1 MSMIDNLYNS
11 GDINQKISAMNLLIF
26 LYKDLNNNNKNNALN
41 YFDKFIVDDAISVRK
56 ELLKEIIDISLLLSI
71 DYIKKIITIIFI
83 QKIFYN

>member
-41 YFDKFIVDDAISVRK
+41 YFDKFIVDDAIFVRK
-56 ELLKEIIDISLLLSI
+56 E
-71 DYIKKIITIIFI
+71 F
-83 QKIFYN
+83 

>member
-83 QKIFYN
+83 QYIFYN